1 MLAILLSNRFGE
13 RMYSTVAPMMGL
25 PLARQAKR
33 LRAKDLKGASYLP
46 GLNDWAFRASAENC
60 TPYQNSMDGTRVVR
74 TVELYADKYL
84 IGESFSPDVRA
95 WPSECE
101 LPVTKSW
108 EQVHEYVLSV
118 RRQRKYAAEAY
129 SFDLVDTTGKLPDML
144 TGSIPEATSGVTAT
158 HIYCIM
164 LEVEK
169 KAIKHSLSLT
179 GHCTDSASNSLNALI
194 TLATPTEHLVKELKV
209 AYLGLQRT
217 DYYLFAPFFRL
228 YPSIAYPCWDH
239 SGRTVLRNLTNSK
252 REIVAERI
260 DITSTSLPTVVAAS
274 VRDLHNLK
282 LLHPASKIK
291 FGDISPYIRQNFVMQ
306 LVEFWH
312 NQSSMSLLLMCRGLE
327 LLNYTFRLRCGHTHH
342 LELMVSAPPLMS
354 PEVCGRG
361 S

>member
-1 MLAILLSNRFGE
+1 M
-13 RMYSTVAPMMGL
+13 
-25 PLARQAKR
+25 
-33 LRAKDLKGASYLP
+33 
-46 GLNDWAFRASAENC
+46 NDWAFRASAENC
-60 TPYQNSMDGTRVVR
+60 TPYQNSIDGTRVVR

-291 FGDISPYIRQNFVMQ
+291 FGDISPYIRQNCDATCRVLAQSVVNELATYVPGSRATQ
-306 LVEFWH
+306 LYIQAAVWTHTPFRIDGFG
-312 NQSSMSLLLMCRGLE
+312 SPTDVARSLWAGLMTWRRWSIDHRDYVTGI
-327 LLNYTFRLRCGHTHH
+327 GD
-342 LELMVSAPPLMS
+342 S
-354 PEVCGRG
+354 
-361 S
+361 